1 MTVWNSVLADVVE
14 MTAAT
19 ASAAVALTSMA
30 SVAVAAC
37 LAVEPGRGSA
47 VELVHVPE

>member
-19 ASAAVALTSMA
+19 AVALTSMA